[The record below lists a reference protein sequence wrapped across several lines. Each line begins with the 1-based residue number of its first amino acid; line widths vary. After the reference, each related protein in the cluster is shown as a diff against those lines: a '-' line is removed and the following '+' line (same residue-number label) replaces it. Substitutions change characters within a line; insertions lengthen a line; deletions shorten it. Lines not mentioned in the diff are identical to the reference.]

1 MRGSIIKRSK
11 GSWTIIINLGRDP
24 ATAKRKQQ
32 WVTIRGSKKQAET
45 RLAELLNQMD
55 TGGFIKPTKETFG
68 SFLQRYL
75 DDYISTQI
83 RATTL
88 EAYQQRGKHLIDGLG
103 HIPVSELREE
113 HLHKYYREKSKTL
126 SPGTLIKHH
135 NLLRSALSQGVIW
148 RTLTRNVAEAVK
160 PPKVSRKEMRA
171 LTGPEVHRMLEACE
185 DTAWHSIFHT
195 LTWTGLRR
203 SELLGLRWKDV
214 DLILASLRVV
224 QSVQRLN
231 PGEFIV
237 QEPKTASGRRT
248 IALSPASCL
257 VLREHREKQEADATL
272 LGRQLAEDD
281 LVFSHPD
288 GSPRDPSTLT
298 LAFRRLTRRVG
309 LDGVRLHDLRHT
321 MASLYLE
328 QGVNPKTVAERLG
341 HASVT
346 ITLDLYSHCLPGVQ
360 EAAAVQFD
368 TAMVQAKST
377 SAKVT
382 LELVG

>member
-1 MRGSIIKRSK
+1 MRGHIKTRSK
-11 GSWTIIINLGRDP
+11 GSWTIIFNLGRDP
-24 ATAKRKQQ
+24 ATGKRKQQ
-32 WVTIRGSKKQAET
+32 WVTVRGTKKQAET

-113 HLHKYYREKSKTL
+113 HIHKYYREKSKTL

-231 PGEFIV
+231 TGEFIV

-298 LAFRRLTRRVG
+298 LAFRRLTRRIG

-368 TAMVQAKST
+368 TAMEQAKST
-377 SAKVT
+377 SAKMT
-382 LELVG
+382 PELVG